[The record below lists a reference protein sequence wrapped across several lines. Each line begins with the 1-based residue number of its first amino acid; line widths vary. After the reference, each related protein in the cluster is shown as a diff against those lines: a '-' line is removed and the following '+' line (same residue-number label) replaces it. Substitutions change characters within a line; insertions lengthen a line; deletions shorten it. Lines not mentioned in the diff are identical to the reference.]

1 MVTFPNAKI
10 NIGLNIVGRRPDG
23 YHDIV
28 TLFYPVGW
36 CDILEIVPGKGDSTT
51 LTTTGRAVDCPP
63 EKNLVMKAVAAME
76 SAGLKLPPLDI
87 YLHKVIPDG
96 AGLGGGSADAAFA
109 VRTINEL
116 LSLGLT
122 DDEMASIV
130 APIGADCP
138 FFIYNRPML
147 ATGTGTTLAPFDL
160 SLAGRGIAIVKPAV
174 NVPTREAYA
183 GVTPRLPE
191 VYLPTLLQN
200 RPIEEWQ
207 GKVVNDFEP
216 SIFANHAAIAEIKRR
231 LAEQGAIYTA
241 MSGSGSAVFGIFEND
256 KLAEQAVADIRGCDI
271 FTGRLD

>member
-36 CDILEIVPGKGDSTT
+36 CDILEIVPGKGDATT

-63 EKNLVMKAVAAME
+63 EKNLVMKAVAALE
-76 SAGLKLPPLDI
+76 SVGLTLPPLDI

-96 AGLGGGSADAAFA
+96 AGLGGGSADAAFT
-109 VRTINEL
+109 VRTINQL
-116 LSLGLT
+116 LSLGLS

-147 ATGTGTTLAPFDL
+147 ATGTGTTLTPFDL
-160 SLAGRGIAIVKPAV
+160 SLAGRGIAIVKPEV

-183 GVTPRLPE
+183 GFTPRLPE
-191 VYLPTLLQN
+191 TELESLLKM
-200 RPIEEWQ
+200 PIAEWQ

-216 SIFANHAAIAEIKRR
+216 SIFANHPAIADIKRR
-231 LAEQGAIYTA
+231 LAERGAIYTA

-256 KLAEQAVADIRGCDI
+256 KLAERAVADIRGCDI
-271 FTGRLD
+271 FTGSLD